1 MYLHGCSCTGTSG
14 LQEGKLRRCTCDAF
28 GLWYGRE
35 MLLLLSYRLC
45 SIATREVAS
54 PGFAERSRKRAW
66 PGRRPGPGQRD
77 ELGGGRQKLEF
88 AGVARSAIIAAPAA
102 SQRVTDRR
110 TCPLDDGWLR
120 GLPPVCPNAG
130 HRYPGWP
137 PPRLSRQRF
146 RLMVLAFLIIL
157 PK

>member
-1 MYLHGCSCTGTSG
+1 MPL
-14 LQEGKLRRCTCDAF
+14 AF
-28 GLWYGRE
+28 GMAVR
-35 MLLLLSYRLC
+35 C
-45 SIATREVAS
+45 SSCCPTDSAPSQHA
-54 PGFAERSRKRAW
+54 RSRARDLPNEAGSARGR